1 MEIITKNKNYILP
14 ELIIWAETF
23 NSENIVYYKNNIEED
38 EEKEITKSYEFMLN
52 LVGKLENDKC
62 TQKDYEDILFNIE
75 QINYNSIKIVL

>member
-23 NSENIVYYKNNIEED
+23 NPENIVYYKNNIEEED
-38 EEKEITKSYEFMLN
+38 EKEITKSYEFMLN

-62 TQKDYEDILFNIE
+62 TQKDFEDILFNIE